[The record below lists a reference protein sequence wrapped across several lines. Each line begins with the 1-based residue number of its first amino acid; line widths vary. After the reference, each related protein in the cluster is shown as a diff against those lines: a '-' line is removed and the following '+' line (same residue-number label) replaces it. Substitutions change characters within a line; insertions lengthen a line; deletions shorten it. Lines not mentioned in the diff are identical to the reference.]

1 MPMKYS
7 FHKIIT
13 GLSLIVVFTLGKV
26 NAQEVKW
33 DSTYRPAAYLKKVA
47 SFQTEGITKKDFVF
61 LGNSLT
67 VRADWAKLL
76 DLPNTKNRGISG
88 DITFG
93 VLERLDQVVAAK
105 PSKVFVLIG
114 INDIS
119 RNIPDSIILRNFKN
133 IIKRIKTGSK
143 KTKIYFYT
151 LLPVNSSFNKFK
163 KHYGKDEHILW
174 LNSEIRKLADKKV
187 TIIDLYPHF
196 LDAEHHLKAELTD
209 DGLHLNAEGYQ
220 IWTEV
225 LKKGDYL
232 K

>member
-1 MPMKYS
+1 MNHI
-7 FHKIIT
+7 FDKIVV
-13 GLSLIVVFTLGKV
+13 GLSLVLLFTIGKL

-33 DSTYRPAAYLKKVA
+33 DSTYRPGAYLKKIE
-47 SFQTEGITKKDFVF
+47 SFTAEGITKNDFVF
-61 LGNSLT
+61 LGNSIT
-67 VRADWAKLL
+67 AGTDWAKLL
-76 DLPNTKNRGISG
+76 DLPNAKNRGISG

-93 VLERLDQVVAAK
+93 VLERLDQVVYAK

-114 INDIS
+114 INDVS
-119 RNIPDSIILRNFKN
+119 RNIPDSIILRNYKK
-133 IIKRIKTGSK
+133 IITRIKAGSR

-163 KHYGKDEHILW
+163 NHYGKDEHILW

-196 LDAEHHLKAELTD
+196 LDAEHHLKAELTN
-209 DGLHLNAEGYQ
+209 DGLHLKPEGYQ
-220 IWTEV
+220 VWAEV
-225 LKKGDYL
+225 LRKGGYL

>member
-1 MPMKYS
+1 MNRS
-7 FHKIIT
+7 FHKIIV
-13 GLSLIVVFTLGKV
+13 GLSLILVFTLGKL

-33 DSTYRPAAYLKKVA
+33 DSTYRPGAYLKKIEA
-47 SFQTEGITKKDFVF
+47 FTTEGITKKDFVF
-61 LGNSLT
+61 LGNSIT
-67 VRADWAKLL
+67 AGTDWAKLL
-76 DLPNTKNRGISG
+76 DLPNAKNRGISG

-93 VLERLDQVVAAK
+93 VLERLDQVISAR

-114 INDIS
+114 INDVS
-119 RNIPDSIILRNFKN
+119 RNIPDSIILRNYKK
-133 IIKRIKTGSK
+133 IISRIKAGSK

-163 KHYGKDEHILW
+163 NHYGKDEHILW

-196 LDAEHHLKAELTD
+196 LDAEHHLKAELTN
-209 DGLHLNAEGYQ
+209 DGLHLKPEGYQ
-220 IWTEV
+220 VWAEV
-225 LKKGDYL
+225 LKKGGYL